1 MDKQGMEI
9 KVCGMRDQTNCLQLA
24 QEVNP
29 DWMGLIFYPKS
40 PRLVPSES
48 TNWLIDLPL
57 KKVGVFV
64 GEDQSEI
71 RRKASLFG
79 LSALQLH
86 GGESVEVVKQL
97 KEDNGLQIWKVFGV
111 GEKLDWKIMEEFV
124 PHVDRFLF
132 DTATASRGGSGKT
145 FDWEI
150 LKGYPFEKGFFL
162 SGGLRLEH
170 AAEILEL
177 RKDIPQLL
185 GVDVNS
191 GFEISPGLKYIPDLK
206 EFKQKL
212 NR

>member
-1 MDKQGMEI
+1 MEI
-9 KVCGMRDQTNCLQLA
+9 KVCGMRERDNCYQLV

-40 PRLVPSES
+40 PRLVPAES
-48 TNWLIDLPL
+48 VDWLAELPI

-64 GEDQSEI
+64 GEAQTEI
-71 RRKASLFG
+71 CRKTTLFG
-79 LSALQLH
+79 LSAIQLH
-86 GGESVEVVKQL
+86 GGESVEEVKQL
-97 KEDNGLQIWKVFGV
+97 KEDTELEIWKVFGV
-111 GEKLDWKIMEEFV
+111 GEKLDWKLMEEFV

-132 DTATASRGGSGKT
+132 DTATASKGGSGKT
-145 FDWEI
+145 FDWKL
-150 LKGYPFEKGFFL
+150 LKDYPFEKGFFL

-177 RKDIPQLL
+177 GKDIPQLL

-191 GFEISPGLKYIPDLK
+191 GFEIAPGLKHIPDLK